1 MTDCTNPSC
10 APYPAGEGAFVCKN
24 CLQVLRRDLGDI
36 PALIDDLHTT
46 LTRQDVLGASSG
58 RRASE
63 TSLPWKETASEAL
76 WVLINTVMSAVREF
90 HDAGVPFP
98 DAPIAGARWL
108 LANTGRVAASR
119 EGGRVVDEIGA
130 AVARAYEVIDRPPD
144 LLLAGQCGHELDGG
158 GVCEEYLYAH
168 PDATRIKCRACGHQH
183 AVEERRA
190 WMVNAAAEM
199 QLPAVTCLAW
209 VKVLMGKAI
218 PRGTFDSWVHKHGT
232 LAPVARD
239 HVGNPLYRFGDVRDR
254 AADWVARPR
263 KNDSKDKVA

>member
-24 CLQVLRRDLGDI
+24 CVHQLRRDLGDI
-36 PALIDDLHTT
+36 PALIEELHTT
-46 LTRQDVLGASSG
+46 LSRQDALGATSG
-58 RRASE
+58 RRAAE
-63 TSLPWKETASEAL
+63 TGLPWKETASEAL
-76 WVLINTVMSAVREF
+76 WVLIDTVMSAVREV
-90 HDAGVPFP
+90 HEPGVPFP
-98 DAPIAGARWL
+98 DAPIAAARWL
-108 LANTGRVAASR
+108 LANSGVLTAHPEA
-119 EGGRVVDEIGA
+119 GRVVDELSS
-130 AVARAYEVIDRPPD
+130 AVARGYEVIDRPPE
-144 LLLAGQCGHELDGG
+144 LLLAGQCGVELDRDT
-158 GVCEEYLYAH
+158 VCEEYLYAH
-168 PDATRIKCRACGHQH
+168 PDATRMKCRACGHEH

-199 QLPAVTCLAW
+199 ELPAVTCLAW

-232 LAPVARD
+232 LSAVARD

-263 KNDSKDKVA
+263 KEQVA